1 MLSIKK
7 NLGLLAMTA
16 ALAACASNP
25 NDLPDFPEH
34 EYAATQQ
41 VGEGVINGDLYLT
54 SASGAIQKGTNTKVT
69 LEPATSYMKAYY
81 AKFGNLDA
89 AKRDPDVQPPV
100 LDPRRATYV
109 REATTDQNG
118 RFDFD
123 HIPNGTYYISSE
135 LTWSAQSDGKTITE
149 GGTVTKL
156 VTVSGSQPQKVL
168 LTRCPP
174 AVFGQSGKPLPS
186 RQGLFPA
193 GAAGPL
199 DSQRACAV
207 VSIPMT
213 FATLLTRRS
222 IITAIPA
229 MAG

>member
-7 NLGLLAMTA
+7 NLGLLAMTV

-89 AKRDPDVQPPV
+89 AKRDPDVQPTCA
-100 LDPRRATYV
+100 RRPPTRTVASTS
-109 REATTDQNG
+109 TTS
-118 RFDFD
+118 
-123 HIPNGTYYISSE
+123 PTAP
-135 LTWSAQSDGKTITE
+135 TT
-149 GGTVTKL
+149 
-156 VTVSGSQPQKVL
+156 
-168 LTRCPP
+168 
-174 AVFGQSGKPLPS
+174 
-186 RQGLFPA
+186 FPA
-193 GAAGPL
+193 N
-199 DSQRACAV
+199 
-207 VSIPMT
+207 
-213 FATLLTRRS
+213 
-222 IITAIPA
+222 
-229 MAG
+229 

>member
-7 NLGLLAMTA
+7 NLGLLAMTV

-100 LDPRRATYV
+100 LDPPPMCARRPPTRTVASTS
-109 REATTDQNG
+109 TTS
-118 RFDFD
+118 
-123 HIPNGTYYISSE
+123 PTAP
-135 LTWSAQSDGKTITE
+135 TT
-149 GGTVTKL
+149 
-156 VTVSGSQPQKVL
+156 
-168 LTRCPP
+168 
-174 AVFGQSGKPLPS
+174 
-186 RQGLFPA
+186 FPA
-193 GAAGPL
+193 N
-199 DSQRACAV
+199 
-207 VSIPMT
+207 
-213 FATLLTRRS
+213 
-222 IITAIPA
+222 
-229 MAG
+229 

>member
-7 NLGLLAMTA
+7 NLGLLAMTV

-25 NDLPDFPEH
+25 NDPPDFPEH

-135 LTWSAQSDGKTITE
+135 LT
-149 GGTVTKL
+149 
-156 VTVSGSQPQKVL
+156 
-168 LTRCPP
+168 
-174 AVFGQSGKPLPS
+174 
-186 RQGLFPA
+186 
-193 GAAGPL
+193 
-199 DSQRACAV
+199 
-207 VSIPMT
+207 
-213 FATLLTRRS
+213 
-222 IITAIPA
+222 
-229 MAG
+229 

>member
-149 GGTVTKL
+149 GGTV
-156 VTVSGSQPQKVL
+156 
-168 LTRCPP
+168 
-174 AVFGQSGKPLPS
+174 
-186 RQGLFPA
+186 
-193 GAAGPL
+193 
-199 DSQRACAV
+199 
-207 VSIPMT
+207 
-213 FATLLTRRS
+213 
-222 IITAIPA
+222 
-229 MAG
+229 

>member
-7 NLGLLAMTA
+7 NLGLLAMTV

-149 GGTVTKL
+149 GGHRHQAGHRKWL
-156 VTVSGSQPQKVL
+156 AAAEGAADPLISGGARPKRQA
-168 LTRCPP
+168 P
-174 AVFGQSGKPLPS
+174 AIA
-186 RQGLFPA
+186 A
-193 GAAGPL
+193 GAF
-199 DSQRACAV
+199 SC
-207 VSIPMT
+207 
-213 FATLLTRRS
+213 RRGR
-222 IITAIPA
+222 TA
-229 MAG
+229 

>member
-123 HIPNGTYYISSE
+123 HIPSGTYYISSE
-135 LTWSAQSDGKTITE
+135 LTQRPERWQDHHRGRHRHQAGHRERLAAAE
-149 GGTVTKL
+149 GAADPLT
-156 VTVSGSQPQKVL
+156 SGGVRPKRQA
-168 LTRCPP
+168 P
-174 AVFGQSGKPLPS
+174 AIA
-186 RQGLFPA
+186 A
-193 GAAGPL
+193 GAF
-199 DSQRACAV
+199 SC
-207 VSIPMT
+207 
-213 FATLLTRRS
+213 RRGR
-222 IITAIPA
+222 TA
-229 MAG
+229 